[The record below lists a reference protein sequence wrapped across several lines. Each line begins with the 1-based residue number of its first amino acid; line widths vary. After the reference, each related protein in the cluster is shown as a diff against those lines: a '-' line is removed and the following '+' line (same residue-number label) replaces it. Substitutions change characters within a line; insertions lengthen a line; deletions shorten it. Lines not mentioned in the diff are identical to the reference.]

1 MTSDDSLSPPEEK
14 RSDPWVAVALLVVAF
29 VAWLSFQ
36 TIQQVRERGTLQT
49 VKTAQ
54 GATIEQAQKVRGQ
67 LDVISRK
74 TLELAQQGNAGAA
87 LIVEELAR
95 RGVTI
100 NPNSPTGPAAPAPPP
115 SK

>member
-1 MTSDDSLSPPEEK
+1 MSADEPGSLPEQA
-14 RSDPWVAVALLVVAF
+14 RSDPWTAVALLTIAV

-36 TIQQVRERGTLQT
+36 TVQQIRERTALQN
-49 VKTAQ
+49 VRTAQ
-54 GATIEQAQKVRGQ
+54 EAALERAQKIRAQ
-67 LDVISRK
+67 FDTITKK

-87 LIVEELAR
+87 LIVDELAR

-100 NPNSPTGPAAPAPPP
+100 TPSSSAGPLPPP

>member
-1 MTSDDSLSPPEEK
+1 MSGDEPGSLPEQV
-14 RSDPWVAVALLVVAF
+14 RSDTWAAVALLTIAV

-36 TIQQVRERGTLQT
+36 TVQQIRERSALQN
-49 VKTAQ
+49 VRTAQ
-54 GATIEQAQKVRGQ
+54 EAALERAQKIRAQ
-67 LDVISRK
+67 FDTITKK

-87 LIVEELAR
+87 LIVDELAR

-100 NPNSPTGPAAPAPPP
+100 TPSSSAGPLPPP

>member
-1 MTSDDSLSPPEEK
+1 MSADEPGSLPEQA
-14 RSDPWVAVALLVVAF
+14 RSDPWTAVALLTIAV

-36 TIQQVRERGTLQT
+36 TVQQIRERTALQN
-49 VKTAQ
+49 VRTAQ
-54 GATIEQAQKVRGQ
+54 ETALERAQKIRAQ
-67 LDVISRK
+67 FDTITKK

-87 LIVEELAR
+87 LIVDELAR

-100 NPNSPTGPAAPAPPP
+100 TPSSSAGPLPPP

>member
-1 MTSDDSLSPPEEK
+1 MSADEPGSLPEQA
-14 RSDPWVAVALLVVAF
+14 RSDPWTAVALLTIAV

-36 TIQQVRERGTLQT
+36 TVQQIRERTTLQN
-49 VKTAQ
+49 VRTAQ
-54 GATIEQAQKVRGQ
+54 EVALERAQKIRAQ
-67 LDVISRK
+67 FDTITKK

-87 LIVEELAR
+87 LIVDELAR

-100 NPNSPTGPAAPAPPP
+100 TPSSSAGPLPPP

>member
-1 MTSDDSLSPPEEK
+1 MSADEPGSLPEQA
-14 RSDPWVAVALLVVAF
+14 RSDPWTAVALLTIAV

-36 TIQQVRERGTLQT
+36 TVQQVRERTALQT
-49 VKTAQ
+49 VRTAQ
-54 GATIEQAQKVRGQ
+54 EAPIERAQKIRAQ
-67 LDVISRK
+67 FETIAKK

-87 LIVEELAR
+87 LIMEELTR

-100 NPNSPTGPAAPAPPP
+100 SPTSPLGSPSPAP

>member
-1 MTSDDSLSPPEEK
+1 MSADEPGSPPEQA
-14 RSDPWVAVALLVVAF
+14 RSDPWTAVALLTIAV

-36 TIQQVRERGTLQT
+36 TVQQIRERAALQN
-49 VKTAQ
+49 VRTAQ
-54 GATIEQAQKVRGQ
+54 EAAIERAQKIRAQ
-67 LDVISRK
+67 FDTITKK

-87 LIVEELAR
+87 LIVDELAR

-100 NPNSPTGPAAPAPPP
+100 TPSSSAGPLPPP

>member
-1 MTSDDSLSPPEEK
+1 MSADEPGSLTEQA
-14 RSDPWVAVALLVVAF
+14 RSDPWTAVALLTIAV

-36 TIQQVRERGTLQT
+36 TVQQIRERTALQN
-49 VKTAQ
+49 VRTAQ
-54 GATIEQAQKVRGQ
+54 ETALERAQKIRAQ
-67 LDVISRK
+67 FDTITKK

-87 LIVEELAR
+87 LIVDELAR

-100 NPNSPTGPAAPAPPP
+100 TPSSSAGPLPPP

>member
-1 MTSDDSLSPPEEK
+1 MSADEPGSLPEQA
-14 RSDPWVAVALLVVAF
+14 RFDPWTAVALLTIAV

-36 TIQQVRERGTLQT
+36 TVQQIRERTALQN
-49 VKTAQ
+49 VRTAQ
-54 GATIEQAQKVRGQ
+54 EAALERAQKIRAQ
-67 LDVISRK
+67 FDTITKK

-87 LIVEELAR
+87 LIVDELAR

-100 NPNSPTGPAAPAPPP
+100 TPSSSAGPLPPP

>member
-1 MTSDDSLSPPEEK
+1 MSADEPGSLPEQA
-14 RSDPWVAVALLVVAF
+14 RSDPWTAVVLLTIAV

-36 TIQQVRERGTLQT
+36 TVQQIRERTALQN
-49 VKTAQ
+49 VRTAQ
-54 GATIEQAQKVRGQ
+54 EAALERAQKIRAQ
-67 LDVISRK
+67 FDTITKK

-87 LIVEELAR
+87 LIVDELAR

-100 NPNSPTGPAAPAPPP
+100 TPSSSAGPLPPP